1 MAEYQYESVIFV
13 SGGAGFGASVAATVG
28 NVGIVGGFGGASLGL
43 GALSGVGAIAGM
55 AAYGTIDAIASGDK
69 TAIAY
74 LGLGAL
80 GGAGLSASIGGVGL
94 GFGGTAIGVGM
105 GSMAMMGGIVGLGLY
120 GIARTLDKAAIKE
133 SPSQVFDRMADKI
146 LYEEAYTEA
155 LLEVAMLSLDDEV
168 LAEVWWRSK
177 MSDYEIEEELKA
189 LKKQVSQ
196 SATIPENPPNPAT
209 EIEFVEVRELQ
220 IWQCD
225 RVLKQHF
232 APIQSLAFHPNQPIF
247 ASAGDDKTINLWDLN
262 TNKLIY
268 SFFGHTQPVHTLAFH
283 PSGNTLIAGDFNN
296 QVTSW
301 NLKTRFYRNFESHR
315 RTSHEGLVYAVACNS
330 DYLISGSADKTLR
343 LWHPVTGKL
352 IKIIPAHEGVVCAVM
367 LHPDGNTAMTGGSD
381 RVIKIWDLNQGKLL
395 RQFGQH
401 NNWIT
406 GIALT
411 PNGETLISCSSD
423 CTIKIWHFPTGELQ
437 ETLTHHTA
445 PIWSISIH
453 PSGLFFA
460 SASLDNTVK
469 IWRLPDGKLLQT
481 LEGLP
486 PLGFSPDGQFLIAAG
501 KGNILK
507 IWQQTHLTNAEDIL
521 QFQQWWEVLNVAP
534 DATFEEVKAAYRRL
548 VKQYHPD
555 INSTPEAK
563 TRMQIINQAYRE
575 FQDSYSQAI

>member
-13 SGGAGFGASVAATVG
+13 AGGTGFGASVAATVG
-28 NVGIVGGFGGASLGL
+28 NVGIVGSFGGASLGL
-43 GALSGVGAIAGM
+43 GALSGVGAVTGM
-55 AAYGTIDAIASGDK
+55 AAYGAVEAIASGDK
-69 TAIAY
+69 TAIAAM
-74 LGLGAL
+74 GLGAI
-80 GGAGLSASIGGVGL
+80 GGAGLSASAGGVGL
-94 GFGGTAIGVGM
+94 GFGGTAIGLGM
-105 GSMAMMGGIVGLGLY
+105 GSMAMMGSVVGLGLY
-120 GIARTLDKAAIKE
+120 GIARTLNKAAIKE

-146 LYEEAYTEA
+146 LDEADYAEAYTEA
-155 LLEVAMLSLDDEV
+155 LLELEMLSPNSV
-168 LAEVWWRSK
+168 LGEILWRSK
-177 MSDYEIEEELKA
+177 MIGYEIEEELQA
-189 LKKQVSQ
+189 LKQQSVS
-196 SATIPENPPNPAT
+196 IPENPPNPAT
-209 EIEFVEVRELQ
+209 EIECVEVRELQ

-247 ASAGDDKTINLWDLN
+247 ASAGDDKTINIWDLN

-268 SFFGHTQPVHTLAFH
+268 SFFGHTQPVQSLAFH

-296 QVTSW
+296 QITSW
-301 NLKTRFYRNFESHR
+301 NLQTRFYCNFESHR
-315 RTSHEGLVYAVACNS
+315 RTRHDGLVYAVACNRN
-330 DYLISGSADKTLR
+330 YVISGSADKTLR

-352 IKIIPAHEGVVCAVM
+352 LKTIQAHEGVVCAVT
-367 LHPDGNTAMTGGSD
+367 LHPDGNTGITGGSD
-381 RVIKIWDLNQGKLL
+381 RVLKIWDLNQGQLL

-401 NNWIT
+401 SNWIT

-411 PNGETLISCSSD
+411 PDGETLMSCSSD
-423 CTIKIWHFPTGELQ
+423 CTIKIWHFLTGELQ
-437 ETLTHHTA
+437 QTLTHHTA

-486 PLGFSPDGQFLIAAG
+486 PLCFSPDGQFLITAG
-501 KGNILK
+501 KGNFLK
-507 IWQQTHLTNAEDIL
+507 IWQQTRLTNAEDIL

-534 DATFEEVKAAYRRL
+534 DAVFEEVKAAYRRL

-555 INSTPEAK
+555 INSTPQAK

-575 FQDSYSQAI
+575 FEDSWFRAT